1 MLRGIARRIS
11 APLAPRLSV
20 CLQQHQFN
28 TTTPAAPF
36 SSAHRLYTENKPPN
50 TANLRAPSAQ
60 NATNEDGRKG
70 VVIPASRGSTWFSR
84 FVAWAEGKNRE
95 FAERTVRDKREMREM
110 DEREDREER
119 AARVRAA
126 KERLRRG

>member
-1 MLRGIARRIS
+1 VAARIDTIVNACRSQRERESNRMLRGIARRIS

-20 CLQQHQFN
+20 C
-28 TTTPAAPF
+28 
-36 SSAHRLYTENKPPN
+36 
-50 TANLRAPSAQ
+50 LRAPSAQ